1 VGPFWAATLSACGG
15 RGPEGAR
22 ITLQLGTEVAR
33 VEGAVGTPGAVG
45 VLAGG
50 EPLAFPCARRAPP
63 PPPPAAGG
71 APLPPP
77 PPPPSHPPWPLH
89 VTLTNGATWG
99 VDCVVSPTGVAPATG
114 ALPPWAGAAGAPPLP
129 TFPTPGR
136 FYRAPDGGLLV
147 NPRMQTTGSPHVFAA
162 GDAASV
168 AWPRAREAGG
178 ARGGPPTWLQM
189 RLWSQARVAG
199 AYAARH
205 MAGAAE
211 DVEADDGGV
220 AFELLSHVTAVM
232 GFKLVLLGAFN
243 GQGLGAEA
251 EDAIRAS
258 GAAAVAAAGAAV
270 AQKAGAGADAAP
282 APAPPPCATPW
293 GRVEVLLRVTPGEE
307 FIQVVVVGGRVVGAL
322 LLGDTDLEE
331 TMENLILNGL
341 DVRGPSGDAMNLL
354 DPEVDL
360 EGFFD

>member
-1 VGPFWAATLSACGG
+1 MVI
-15 RGPEGAR
+15 RR
-22 ITLQLGTEVAR
+22 IELTDFR
-33 VEGAVGTPGAVG
+33 IYKHAVIELDPG
-45 VLAGG
+45 
-50 EPLAFPCARRAPP
+50 
-63 PPPPAAGG
+63 
-71 APLPPP
+71 
-77 PPPPSHPPWPLH
+77 
-89 VTLTNGATWG
+89 
-99 VDCVVSPTGVAPATG
+99 
-114 ALPPWAGAAGAPPLP
+114 
-129 TFPTPGR
+129 
-136 FYRAPDGGLLV
+136 
-147 NPRMQTTGSPHVFAA
+147 
-162 GDAASV
+162 
-168 AWPRAREAGG
+168 
-178 ARGGPPTWLQM
+178 
-189 RLWSQARVAG
+189 
-199 AYAARH
+199 
-205 MAGAAE
+205 
-211 DVEADDGGV
+211 
-220 AFELLSHVTAVM
+220 VTAVM